1 MAKQVPN
8 ELITTKEQSTD
19 NQFLQIEP
27 LIRTIR
33 GQQVL
38 LDSDL
43 AILYWVET
51 RQLNQQVKR
60 NIERFPEDFMFQLTK
75 VELINL
81 KSQIATLSATDY
93 PLRSQ
98 IVTLNTENHSL
109 RSQNATI
116 DNRGRHTK
124 YLPYAFTENG
134 IAMLSSV
141 LRSPIAIQV
150 NIRIMRAFTAMRQF
164 IASNAQIFQRLDVME
179 QNQLAIVAHQT
190 ETDHKLEEIF
200 RRLDS
205 GNVQP
210 HQGIF
215 YDGQIFDAYTFINDR
230 IREATTRIILIDNY
244 IDDSVLTILSKRA
257 DKVAATIYTKKPTA
271 QLQLDI
277 QKHNAQYP
285 PISVIEFDRSHDRF
299 LCIDETVYHL
309 GASIKDLGKK
319 WFAFCR
325 MEMPTTELLQKLP
338 V

>member
-43 AILYWVET
+43 AILYGVET

-75 VELINL
+75 VELTNL

-164 IASNAQIFQRLDVME
+164 IASNAQIVQRLDVME
-179 QNQLAIVAHQT
+179 QNQLALAAHQV
-190 ETDHKLEEIF
+190 ETDHKLEEVF

-257 DKVAATIYTKKPTA
+257 DKVTATIYTKKLSA

-285 PISVIEFDRSHDRF
+285 PIDIVTFDRSHDRF

-319 WFAFCR
+319 WFAFNL
-325 MEMPTTELLQKLP
+325 MEMPSTELLQKLP